1 MGRTPAWSRET
12 TPYGLP
18 GIAQPHPSALAD
30 VRPAPKFRHMDILA
44 KVHKHY
50 GTTILLLVLIG
61 AILALAKG
69 PKVAYQRV
77 VAVLVDINVVVGL
90 ASWWVSGKALS
101 LLHPLLA
108 LAAVGLLHA
117 SAKSDQSRKVATCW
131 LLAFAA
137 LILAWMTNA
146 SWGPGFLKGIWMVS
160 LRGGAP
166 A

>member
-1 MGRTPAWSRET
+1 ME
-12 TPYGLP
+12 
-18 GIAQPHPSALAD
+18 
-30 VRPAPKFRHMDILA
+30 ILA

-50 GTTILLLVLIG
+50 GTLLLLLVLIV

-69 PKVAYQRV
+69 PRVAYQRF

-101 LLHPLLA
+101 LIHLLLA

-131 LLAFAA
+131 FLAFAA
-137 LILAWMTNA
+137 LLLAWMTNA
-146 SWGPGFLKGIWMVS
+146 SWGPAWIKGIWMVS
-160 LRGGAP
+160 LRGA
-166 A
+166 AA